1 MMFISPQELP
11 LLLLAIGQLGQLVQ
25 DLLRQ
30 LMS

>member
-1 MMFISPQELP
+1 MFISPQSLSLF
-11 LLLLAIGQLGQLVQ
+11 LLVVGQWGQLVQ